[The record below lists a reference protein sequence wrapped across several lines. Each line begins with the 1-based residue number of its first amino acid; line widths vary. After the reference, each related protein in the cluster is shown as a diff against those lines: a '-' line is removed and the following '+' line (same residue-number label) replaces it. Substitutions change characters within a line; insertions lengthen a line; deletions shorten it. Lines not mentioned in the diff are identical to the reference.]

1 MREILFNGK
10 RKDNSKWIEGF
21 LFQTECDG
29 VKQWCISKSP
39 LSANDYSEILGDW
52 AEIIPESV
60 GQYTG
65 QKDRNG
71 NKIFDGHVLRF
82 RIRDKYD
89 DNVYWVGKVCYEHQQ
104 FVLNYCKNEL
114 QPNSTWAFAMTG
126 LFFPIDCEIIGIAY
140 DNPELLE
147 VKTNE

>member
-60 GQYTG
+60 G
-65 QKDRNG
+65 
-71 NKIFDGHVLRF
+71 
-82 RIRDKYD
+82 
-89 DNVYWVGKVCYEHQQ
+89 
-104 FVLNYCKNEL
+104 
-114 QPNSTWAFAMTG
+114 
-126 LFFPIDCEIIGIAY
+126 
-140 DNPELLE
+140 
-147 VKTNE
+147 